1 MNSPSVMVTLRISN
15 GKKEISFGK
24 KILFTEETFT
34 KDKIADV
41 INHIGSVILF
51 QTSQKELID
60 KDNLNIPDNLLEQ
73 IYSKLDVKR

>member
-15 GKKEISFGK
+15 GKKEIS
-24 KILFTEETFT
+24 L
-34 KDKIADV
+34 DKIADV

>member
-1 MNSPSVMVTLRISN
+1 MKRSMKIMNSPSVMVTLRISN
-15 GKKEISFGK
+15 GKKEIS
-24 KILFTEETFT
+24 L
-34 KDKIADV
+34 DKIADV